1 MITIVSYG
9 TGNISAF
16 CTVFKRLRVDVT
28 LATTAEELSRA
39 TKLILPGV
47 GAFDTAMNQLNRS
60 GMRPELDRLV
70 LERRVPVLGVCVG
83 MQMLAHGSEEGQ
95 LQGLGWIDATV
106 VNFRTRHP
114 GSVFDL
120 PHMGWND
127 VAPREPGR
135 HLFKG
140 LEKDSRF
147 YFLHSFLVECANDG
161 IVAATSRYANEFASA
176 VAADNVYGVQ
186 FHPEKS
192 HRFGMT
198 LLGNFAAI

>member
-1 MITIVSYG
+1 VITIVNYG

-16 CTVFKRLRVDVT
+16 RTAFKRLRVDAT

-47 GAFDTAMNQLNRS
+47 GAFDTAMSQLNQS

-83 MQMLAHGSEEGQ
+83 MQMLARSSEEGQ
-95 LQGLGWIDATV
+95 LQGLGWLDAKV
-106 VNFRTRHP
+106 VSFRTRHP
-114 GSVFDL
+114 GTLVDL

-127 VAPREPGR
+127 VAPRESGR
-135 HLFKG
+135 RLFEG
-140 LEKDSRF
+140 LERDARF
-147 YFLHSFLVECANDG
+147 YFLHSFLVECANDEV
-161 IVAATSRYANEFASA
+161 VAATSCYPNEFASA